1 MSIRNIIKN
10 ALIYV
15 FFIFSFLPQTSFA
28 NTLSN
33 WQDPKAYKPRPVL
46 LLHGFSLGSPAS
58 WQPSIAALSKWFSK
72 YQIIGPYLE
81 TIDFQDPLGSVDTYP
96 DSRAGWAD
104 KVKNKVNSLLSST
117 KYGFYTNKLN
127 LVCHSMGGLAAREYL
142 TNPKYP
148 AGYVDKLILIGVPN
162 LGAPLAT
169 YTDKF
174 ADVYKIGSFIMLP
187 PCITMFIFRNNTD
200 ATAQYLFIPNI
211 ETSEALEDMSPDS
224 NFLSTLNNRPQPPA
238 VQYYGIYGIIGHFL
252 NSFFFKDYYGGDGIV
267 SKKSQLGEGRVT
279 FFKAPRQIPAFHT
292 AESAISVAGD
302 NPLLK
307 FLDSTKPELE
317 ITSPDPTKTTEIITA
332 QINIK
337 GKVYKEYL
345 PADSRLNITVTRQE
359 DGYASPAANTYLKA
373 SDLWIPNNSASPVA
387 EFDEIVNFP
396 GSGTYKISCQ
406 VKNPADV
413 ASDIKDVWVKV
424 TLQGTY
430 IVVHAHSPEG
440 KEIASIQGMSQG
452 SVGIYDGNTL
462 IGYGAYNAQTHNKP
476 IAISLGNHTIKAV
489 FNGMTKEQTITLNP
503 NETKVVTFVFERVS
517 RQGEIEVALDA
528 QGSETFEVWGNPAW
542 DWGMYNFLWHKFAWI
557 GGRISDY
564 HPGKWRATVNTNL
577 SSSQFHMDINFT
589 EFEGRAFDCWVLL
602 TNWDYGCEVE
612 SLIPSRTDFNRWFV
626 QGFWGGS
633 DKSQLS
639 TIIIKEH
646 KTDWQNVF
654 DITPSYSLT
663 PQYFM
668 DTIPANKTYNSV
680 GGRVYYWEQFHRIF
694 GNIIARA
701 FKFYE
706 DTGYEY
712 YPMTLNLIYDSWKF
726 SSVPYDLTGSG
737 I

>member
-46 LLHGFSLGSPAS
+46 LLHGFGLGSPAS

-174 ADVYKIGSFIMLP
+174 ADVYKIGSFTMLP

-211 ETSEALEDMSPDS
+211 ETSEALEDMSPNS
-224 NFLSTLNNRPQPPA
+224 NFLSTLNNRSQPPA

-292 AESAISVAGD
+292 AEPAISVAGD

-307 FLDSTKPELE
+307 FLDSTKPVLE
-317 ITSPDPTKTTEIITA
+317 ITYPGSGTTEIYESSIHI
-332 QINIK
+332 Q

-345 PADSRLNITVTRQE
+345 PADSQLIINVRRQG
-359 DGYASPAANTYLKA
+359 DGFALPTQTSFLKP
-373 SDLWIPNNSASPVA
+373 SDLWIPNNPDSPVA
-387 EFDEIVNFP
+387 EFDEVINFP
-396 GSGTYKISCQ
+396 GKGTYKISCQ
-406 VKNPADV
+406 VKNPTGLTSA
-413 ASDIKDVWVKV
+413 IKDVWVKV
-424 TLQGTY
+424 VVPEGTN
-430 IVVHAHSPEG
+430 IIIHCHNPEG
-440 KEIASIQGMSQG
+440 KEIASIQGMDQN
-452 SVGIYDGNTL
+452 SVEIYDGNTL
-462 IGYGAYNAQTHNKP
+462 IGYGAYNAETHNKP
-476 IAISLGNHTIKAV
+476 IAISAGTHTIKAK
-489 FNGMTKEQTITLNP
+489 FNGMIKEQTVTIKS
-503 NETKVVTFVFERVS
+503 NETKVITFTFERTEINVLNLIQSFAYSQTIQLNRSGDGYAEDSTPNS
-517 RQGEIEVALDA
+517 RFKVCSFTYSEDCGPGCDPNIPKPYSLVATLSYSFNGSSFLVKRNYSLVLKGE
-528 QGSETFEVWGNPAW
+528 
-542 DWGMYNFLWHKFAWI
+542 Y
-557 GGRISDY
+557 
-564 HPGKWRATVNTNL
+564 
-577 SSSQFHMDINFT
+577 
-589 EFEGRAFDCWVLL
+589 
-602 TNWDYGCEVE
+602 TNWSIGYFFPSYMDFALWVNFPTSKEVN
-612 SLIPSRTDFNRWFV
+612 IPIQSFDNWFV
-626 QGFWGGS
+626 QSSSTGYFPRFYFGYPPIYSAPLIIGGE
-633 DKSQLS
+633 LS
-639 TIIIKEH
+639 TAISAQ
-646 KTDWQNVF
+646 TRY
-654 DITPSYSLT
+654 P
-663 PQYFM
+663 
-668 DTIPANKTYNSV
+668 TI
-680 GGRVYYWEQFHRIF
+680 F
-694 GNIIARA
+694 
-701 FKFYE
+701 
-706 DTGYEY
+706 
-712 YPMTLNLIYDSWKF
+712 IYDALDWARIYVTHYFTYGSTASYGDSLLGNLQYAYM